1 MTCNPALLT
10 PINADT
16 SAIVVGGGR
25 SGQAAARL
33 LRRLGATVR
42 LLERNAEKL
51 PGGFTAW
58 AASEGVEI
66 LGGEHRREYFLDA
79 DILIPS
85 PGAAV
90 SMLRPL
96 LTPGEEP
103 EIMAETEL
111 AWRQLEGEPVLA
123 VTGTSGKTTTI
134 SMCAA
139 MLEAQ
144 GLNVFLGG
152 NIGTPLSE
160 YVLARAEG
168 RPRADVLALELS
180 SFQLQTCTTLRP
192 RVAVLLNISANHLDY
207 HKDMKEYIEAKMR
220 LFRCQDASCLA
231 VFGPGLRGLPER
243 MKVSAR
249 TGYFDPDSGR
259 FPDMQLIGPH
269 NHANA
274 EAAWQ
279 ACREFGV
286 TLENAR
292 RAMQRFKPLPHR
304 LERIAEKDGVLYV
317 NDSKCTTVEALK
329 VALASFE
336 RPVLLLA
343 GGRFKGGDLAGLAPL
358 LKRHVKAAGLYG
370 APREVFENAWKD
382 ILPTS
387 WDETLRLALAR
398 LRGMARP
405 GDVVLLAPATSSYD
419 QYENYRERG
428 DDFRRAVLEQD

>member
-42 LLERNAEKL
+42 LLERN
-51 PGGFTAW
+51 
-58 AASEGVEI
+58 
-66 LGGEHRREYFLDA
+66 GGEAARRVHGMGRFRRSGNPRRRTPREYFLDA

-192 RVAVLLNISANHLDY
+192 RVA
-207 HKDMKEYIEAKMR
+207 
-220 LFRCQDASCLA
+220 CC
-231 VFGPGLRGLPER
+231 
-243 MKVSAR
+243 
-249 TGYFDPDSGR
+249 
-259 FPDMQLIGPH
+259 
-269 NHANA
+269 
-274 EAAWQ
+274 
-279 ACREFGV
+279 
-286 TLENAR
+286 
-292 RAMQRFKPLPHR
+292 
-304 LERIAEKDGVLYV
+304 
-317 NDSKCTTVEALK
+317 
-329 VALASFE
+329 
-336 RPVLLLA
+336 
-343 GGRFKGGDLAGLAPL
+343 
-358 LKRHVKAAGLYG
+358 
-370 APREVFENAWKD
+370 
-382 ILPTS
+382 
-387 WDETLRLALAR
+387 
-398 LRGMARP
+398 
-405 GDVVLLAPATSSYD
+405 
-419 QYENYRERG
+419 
-428 DDFRRAVLEQD
+428 

>member
-1 MTCNPALLT
+1 MTCNPVLLT

-370 APREVFENAWKD
+370 ASREVFENAWKD

>member
-259 FPDMQLIGPH
+259 FPDMQHIGPH

-370 APREVFENAWKD
+370 ASREVFENAWKD

>member
-33 LRRLGATVR
+33 LRRLGVTVR

-370 APREVFENAWKD
+370 ASREVFENAWKD

>member
-207 HKDMKEYIEAKMR
+207 HKDMKEYIGAKMR

-249 TGYFDPDSGR
+249 TGYFDPDSGC

-370 APREVFENAWKD
+370 ASREVFENAWKD

>member
-123 VTGTSGKTTTI
+123 VTGTIGKTTTI

-370 APREVFENAWKD
+370 ASREVFENAWKD

>member
-292 RAMQRFKPLPHR
+292 RAVQRFKPLPHR

-370 APREVFENAWKD
+370 ASREVFENAWKD

>member
-329 VALASFE
+329 VALASF
-336 RPVLLLA
+336 
-343 GGRFKGGDLAGLAPL
+343 
-358 LKRHVKAAGLYG
+358 
-370 APREVFENAWKD
+370 
-382 ILPTS
+382 
-387 WDETLRLALAR
+387 
-398 LRGMARP
+398 
-405 GDVVLLAPATSSYD
+405 
-419 QYENYRERG
+419 
-428 DDFRRAVLEQD
+428 

>member
-51 PGGFTAW
+51 AGGITAW

-231 VFGPGLRGLPER
+231 VVGPRP
-243 MKVSAR
+243 
-249 TGYFDPDSGR
+249 P
-259 FPDMQLIGPH
+259 
-269 NHANA
+269 
-274 EAAWQ
+274 
-279 ACREFGV
+279 
-286 TLENAR
+286 R
-292 RAMQRFKPLPHR
+292 RPPR
-304 LERIAEKDGVLYV
+304 LELRAP
-317 NDSKCTTVEALK
+317 T
-329 VALASFE
+329 
-336 RPVLLLA
+336 
-343 GGRFKGGDLAGLAPL
+343 GGL
-358 LKRHVKAAGLYG
+358 
-370 APREVFENAWKD
+370 
-382 ILPTS
+382 
-387 WDETLRLALAR
+387 
-398 LRGMARP
+398 
-405 GDVVLLAPATSSYD
+405 
-419 QYENYRERG
+419 
-428 DDFRRAVLEQD
+428 

>member
-10 PINADT
+10 PVNADT
-16 SAIVVGGGR
+16 AAIVVGGGR
-25 SGQAAARL
+25 SGRAAARL
-33 LRRLGATVR
+33 LKRLGADVR
-42 LLERNAEKL
+42 LLEKRPEAL
-51 PGGFTAW
+51 PADFTAW
-58 AASEGVEI
+58 ARAAGVEI
-66 LGGEHRREYFLDA
+66 LGGEHKPEYFLDA

-90 SMLRPL
+90 SMIRPL

-123 VTGTSGKTTTI
+123 VTGTSGKTTTT

-144 GLNVFLGG
+144 GLDVFLGG

-168 RPRADVLALELS
+168 RPRADALALELS
-180 SFQLQTCTTLRP
+180 SFQLQTCTTLKP

-231 VFGPGLRGLPER
+231 VFGPGLKGLPER

-249 TGYFDPDSGR
+249 VSYFDPDSGR

-292 RAMQRFKPLPHR
+292 NAMREFRPLPHR
-304 LERIAEKDGVLYV
+304 LERIAEIDGVLYV

-343 GGRFKGGDLAGLAPL
+343 GGKFKGGDLESLSPL
-358 LKRHVKAAGLYG
+358 LAKHVKAVGLYG
-370 APREVFENAWKD
+370 ASREIFENAWKEL
-382 ILPTS
+382 LPVS

-398 LRGMARP
+398 ARGLARP

-419 QYENYRERG
+419 QYKNYLERG
-428 DDFRRAVLEQD
+428 DDFRRAVQEWN

>member
-66 LGGEHRREYFLDA
+66 LGGEHRREFFLDA

-90 SMLRPL
+90 SMLRPR
-96 LTPGEEP
+96 LTPGEGP
-103 EIMAETEL
+103 DIMAETEL

-370 APREVFENAWKD
+370 ASREVFENAWKD

>member
-249 TGYFDPDSGR
+249 TGYFDPDSGC
-259 FPDMQLIGPH
+259 FSDMQLIGPH

-370 APREVFENAWKD
+370 ASREVFENAWKD

>member
-207 HKDMKEYIEAKMR
+207 HKDMREYIEAKMR

-370 APREVFENAWKD
+370 ASREVFENAWKD

>member
-343 GGRFKGGDLAGLAPL
+343 GGRFKGGDVAGLAPL

-370 APREVFENAWKD
+370 ASREVFENAWKD

>member
-304 LERIAEKDGVLYV
+304 LERIAQKDGVLYV

-370 APREVFENAWKD
+370 ASREVFENAWKD

>member
-58 AASEGVEI
+58 AASEEVEI

-370 APREVFENAWKD
+370 ASREVFENAWKD

-419 QYENYRERG
+419 QYENYCERG

>member
-286 TLENAR
+286 TPENAR

-370 APREVFENAWKD
+370 ASREVFENAWKD

>member
-1 MTCNPALLT
+1 MTCNPSLLT

-16 SAIVVGGGR
+16 AAIVVGGGR

-33 LRRLGATVR
+33 LRRLGASVR
-42 LLERNAEKL
+42 LLEKRPETL
-51 PGGFTAW
+51 PSEFTAW
-58 AASEGVEI
+58 AESENVEI
-66 LGGEHRREYFLDA
+66 IGGEHKTEYFRDA

-90 SMLRPL
+90 SMIRPL

-123 VTGTSGKTTTI
+123 VTGTSGKTTTT

-144 GLNVFLGG
+144 GLDVFLGG

-160 YVLARAEG
+160 YVLARAAG

-180 SFQLQTCTTLRP
+180 SFQLQTCSTLKP

-207 HKDMKEYIEAKMR
+207 HKDMKEYLEAKMR
-220 LFRCQDASCLA
+220 LFRCQDTTCLA

-243 MKVSAR
+243 MNVKAR
-249 TGYFDPDSGR
+249 ISYFASDSTR

-279 ACREFGV
+279 ACKEFGV
-286 TLENAR
+286 TPEHAR
-292 RAMQRFKPLPHR
+292 KAMQAFKALPHR
-304 LERIAEKDGVLYV
+304 LERIAESGGVLYV

-343 GGRFKGGDLAGLAPL
+343 GGRFKGGDLNA
-358 LKRHVKAAGLYG
+358 LKPVLKKHVKAVGLYG
-370 APREVFENAWKD
+370 ASREIFEPAWKD
-382 ILPTS
+382 ILPVS
-387 WDETLRLALAR
+387 WDETLRSALAR
-398 LRGMARP
+398 LRGLARP

-419 QYENYRERG
+419 QYKNYLERG
-428 DDFRRAVLEQD
+428 DDFRRAVTGQD

>member
-66 LGGEHRREYFLDA
+66 LGGEHRREYFLNA

-249 TGYFDPDSGR
+249 TGYFDPDSGS

-370 APREVFENAWKD
+370 ASREVFENAWKD

>member
-259 FPDMQLIGPH
+259 LPDMQLIGPH

-370 APREVFENAWKD
+370 ASREVFENAWKD

>member
-79 DILIPS
+79 DIHIPS

-370 APREVFENAWKD
+370 ASREVFENAWKD

>member
-1 MTCNPALLT
+1 MTCNPSLLT
-10 PINADT
+10 PVNADT
-16 SAIVVGGGR
+16 AAIVVGGGR

-33 LRRLGATVR
+33 LRRLGASVR
-42 LLERNAEKL
+42 LLEKRPETL
-51 PGGFTAW
+51 PSEFAAW
-58 AASEGVEI
+58 AESEGVEI
-66 LGGEHRREYFLDA
+66 LGGEHKAEYFRDA

-90 SMLRPL
+90 SIIRPL

-123 VTGTSGKTTTI
+123 VTGTSGKTTTT

-144 GLNVFLGG
+144 GLDVFLGG

-160 YVLARAEG
+160 YILARTAG

-180 SFQLQTCTTLRP
+180 SFQLQTCSTLKP

-220 LFRCQDASCLA
+220 LFRCQDTTCLA

-243 MKVSAR
+243 MNVKAR
-249 TGYFDPDSGR
+249 ISYFDPDSAR

-279 ACREFGV
+279 ACKEFGV
-286 TLENAR
+286 TLEHAR
-292 RAMQRFKPLPHR
+292 KAIQDFKALPHR
-304 LERIAEKDGVLYV
+304 LERITESGGVLYV

-343 GGRFKGGDLAGLAPL
+343 GGKFKGGDLNALKPL
-358 LKRHVKAAGLYG
+358 LKKHVKAVGLYG
-370 APREVFENAWKD
+370 ASREIFEPAWKD
-382 ILPTS
+382 FLPVS
-387 WDETLRLALAR
+387 WDETLRSALAR
-398 LRGMARP
+398 LRGLARP

-419 QYENYRERG
+419 QYKNYLERG
-428 DDFRRAVLEQD
+428 DDFRRAVTDQD

>member
-168 RPRADVLALELS
+168 RTRADVLALELS

-286 TLENAR
+286 TQENAR

-370 APREVFENAWKD
+370 ASREVFENAWKD

>member
-58 AASEGVEI
+58 DASEGVEI

-370 APREVFENAWKD
+370 ASREVFENAWKD

>member
-1 MTCNPALLT
+1 MACNPALLT

-16 SAIVVGGGR
+16 AAIVVGGGR
-25 SGQAAARL
+25 SGRAAAKL
-33 LRRLGATVR
+33 LRRLGASVR
-42 LLERNAEKL
+42 LLEKDLSVL
-51 PGGFTAW
+51 PEDFTAW
-58 AASEGVEI
+58 AASSGVEI
-66 LGGEHRREYFLDA
+66 LGGEHKPEYFLDA

-90 SMLRPL
+90 STIRPL

-123 VTGTSGKTTTI
+123 VTGTSGKTTTT
-134 SMCAA
+134 SLCAA

-144 GLNVFLGG
+144 GLDVFLGG

-168 RPRADVLALELS
+168 RPKADALALELS

-207 HKDMKEYIEAKMR
+207 HRDMKEYIESKMR

-231 VFGPGLRGLPER
+231 VFGPGLRGLPEHMNVR
-243 MKVSAR
+243 AR
-249 TGYFDPDSGR
+249 IVYFDPDSGR

-292 RAMQRFKPLPHR
+292 RAVREFKPLPHR

-329 VALASFE
+329 VALASFD
-336 RPVLLLA
+336 RPVLLMA
-343 GGRFKGGDLAGLAPL
+343 GGKFKGGDLEGLAPL
-358 LKRHVKAAGLYG
+358 LKEHVKAVGLFG
-370 APREVFENAWKD
+370 ASRDVFEKAWGNL
-382 ILPTS
+382 LPTS
-387 WDETLRLALAR
+387 WDENLHKALAR
-398 LRGMARP
+398 LRDMAKP
-405 GDVVLLAPATSSYD
+405 GDVILLAPATSSYD
-419 QYENYRERG
+419 QYKNYLERG
-428 DDFRRAVLEQD
+428 DDFRRAVGELN

>member
-249 TGYFDPDSGR
+249 TGYIDPDSGR

-370 APREVFENAWKD
+370 ASREVFENAWKD

>member
-79 DILIPS
+79 DILITS

-370 APREVFENAWKD
+370 ASREVFENAWKD

>member
-1 MTCNPALLT
+1 
-10 PINADT
+10 
-16 SAIVVGGGR
+16 
-25 SGQAAARL
+25 
-33 LRRLGATVR
+33 
-42 LLERNAEKL
+42 
-51 PGGFTAW
+51 
-58 AASEGVEI
+58 
-66 LGGEHRREYFLDA
+66 
-79 DILIPS
+79 
-85 PGAAV
+85 
-90 SMLRPL
+90 
-96 LTPGEEP
+96 
-103 EIMAETEL
+103 
-111 AWRQLEGEPVLA
+111 
-123 VTGTSGKTTTI
+123 
-134 SMCAA
+134 
-139 MLEAQ
+139 
-144 GLNVFLGG
+144 
-152 NIGTPLSE
+152 
-160 YVLARAEG
+160 
-168 RPRADVLALELS
+168 
-180 SFQLQTCTTLRP
+180 
-192 RVAVLLNISANHLDY
+192 
-207 HKDMKEYIEAKMR
+207 
-220 LFRCQDASCLA
+220 
-231 VFGPGLRGLPER
+231 
-243 MKVSAR
+243 
-249 TGYFDPDSGR
+249 
-259 FPDMQLIGPH
+259 MQLIGPH

-370 APREVFENAWKD
+370 ASREVFENAWKD

>member
-10 PINADT
+10 PINVDT

-249 TGYFDPDSGR
+249 TGYFDPDSGC

-370 APREVFENAWKD
+370 ASREVFENAWKD

>member
-286 TLENAR
+286 TQENAR

-370 APREVFENAWKD
+370 ASREVFENAWKD

>member
-370 APREVFENAWKD
+370 ASREVFENAWKD